1 MTQWSSFVGTML
13 IFLIFLPHGN
23 VIAIARQASGVS
35 T

>member
-13 IFLIFLPHGN
+13 IFLIFHPHSN
-23 VIAIARQASGVS
+23 VIAIARQVAGVN